1 MVELIKLTE
10 DDIVNAVS
18 VYLALQSLELEEL
31 SISKNSFSEYS
42 IKCEVSDCIEK
53 LNLIKEK
60 DLKNLERKYS
70 ISLLKNEMYNS
81 LISNREI

>member
-31 SISKNSFSEYS
+31 SIGKNSFSEYYV
-42 IKCEVSDCIEK
+42 KCEVSDCIEK
-53 LNLIKEK
+53 LKLIKEK